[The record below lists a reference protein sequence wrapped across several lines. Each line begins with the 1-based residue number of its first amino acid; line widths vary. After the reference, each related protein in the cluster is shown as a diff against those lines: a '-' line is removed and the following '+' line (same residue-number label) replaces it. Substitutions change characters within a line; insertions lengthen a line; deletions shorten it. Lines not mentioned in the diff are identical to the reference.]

1 VLEFIKHNLQCG
13 KISISEPNNN
23 CNFFVNDAFSL
34 INIILPIF
42 NYVQLNSSKY
52 SQFKVF
58 EGSVKLLKDKSHL
71 TIEGKKK
78 MIDFKKLL
86 NKDYKLPDFIYITDA

>member
-1 VLEFIKHNLQCG
+1 M
-13 KISISEPNNN
+13 
-23 CNFFVNDAFSL
+23 

-52 SQFKVF
+52 YQFKVF
-58 EGSVKLLKDKSHL
+58 EEAFKLLKDKSHL

-78 MIDFKKLL
+78 MIEFKKRL
-86 NKDYKLPDFIYITDA
+86 NKDYKLPDFIYITDAWLVGFIEGDAYFSTSGLKPRLKF